1 MKNANFTIKTFTLLL
16 ACWSIII
23 TGQAQ
28 TTAFTEI
35 SKVTSD
41 ARNDDDYFGD
51 AVAIDKDFAVVGE
64 TLDQL
69 TADEMGPSLS
79 RAGKINI
86 LKKVNGEWTLI
97 QKITTP
103 TREAFGYFGNAV
115 SISGDYV
122 FASEPFVPSGQGR
135 VYIYKRDGG
144 DSDNFSQVQLL
155 QAPIPETNAKF
166 GIRLEV
172 DGDYAVISAEGETAS
187 ADGSAS
193 IFGAGVF
200 YIYQNVGGTWTLVK
214 RIESP
219 NRGNTNNN
227 FGRSVA
233 ISGDNIVVGESGYDV
248 VGGPEIGTAY
258 VYNKDTGGTNNWG
271 LVKQLDIST
280 PRPYIRFGS
289 AVGIDG
295 DNVVVGAYED
305 DALGALT
312 NDYGAV
318 YVYNKDTG
326 GTNNWGEVKKL
337 VAPTQGIDDEF
348 GERVAIS
355 GDYIVV
361 GAHKEDEDVNEM
373 NNLFNSGSVYFFKR
387 DVGGANN
394 WGLVNKV
401 TASVRGDE
409 DEFGSAVA
417 IDGCTTIIGCA
428 YNKTDA
434 DEMNYNNRGPGAV
447 YFFGNELYTEMAIT
461 PATCDADAVVTAS
474 NTSGTVTNYE
484 FFEDVN
490 ANRQFDAGESRQ
502 SGASNTYT
510 AVGLSPTDE
519 VGVIMTNA
527 AGERCETI
535 VDIIKNCIRL
545 DVSVNLSGPIDT
557 LSTVPTITIGMK
569 TDLATANLIPLT
581 EPYTGLS
588 FAHVGDG
595 GGETTTMAVLNDA
608 SLGVVD
614 WVFLEVRDPN
624 TPTTV
629 LGTTSALLLKNGKVV
644 DGTGTGFPDFSLP
657 PNKEYHVAVKHRNH
671 LGVMTATPMILN
683 Y

>member
-248 VGGPEIGTAY
+248 VGGPEIGTA
-258 VYNKDTGGTNNWG
+258 
-271 LVKQLDIST
+271 
-280 PRPYIRFGS
+280 
-289 AVGIDG
+289 
-295 DNVVVGAYED
+295 
-305 DALGALT
+305 
-312 NDYGAV
+312 